1 MLRDMSG
8 VKREV
13 GSQIAGLSRLN
24 TSLVL
29 ESDEN
34 RAVAFKVSKED
45 GKMQISAL
53 NEVVQQKY
61 TQKPKKVDEKE
72 LVQLV
77 LLQEKTTERLKEV
90 I

>member
-1 MLRDMSG
+1 MSG

-24 TSLVL
+24 TSQVL
-29 ESDEN
+29 KSDEN

-45 GKMQISAL
+45 SKMHISAL